1 VSAVLLLDP
10 MPLPDGLGIP
20 AEDWHQTPT
29 SVQQQFLSLLK
40 RVEALEARVNRDS
53 SNSSRP
59 PSTDSPATKR
69 QRRTQAA
76 ERRKPGG
83 KPGHAGHPQVLL
95 APTSSVSLFPR
106 ACACGHGEFAEVV
119 LYHTHQVIELPVIR
133 PEVTHWML
141 HQGRCL
147 ACGTLCKA
155 ALPAEHASGYGPR
168 LTGFVGEMAGMVGA
182 SRSAVQDLCASVF
195 SIALSQGAIQ
205 KMVDRVSEALVPHDT
220 AIGEVARTSLVN
232 YIDETSWLLHGD
244 RHWLWV
250 MANPAVAYFQ
260 VHMHRSKTAFAQLIG
275 DWTGI
280 LVSDGYRVYQSWAGL
295 RQSCLAHLIRAAQ
308 GLAESVE
315 AGMARFGRRVH
326 AELQRLCHMGTARP
340 TVGKWRMWYAR
351 FRALVNQHAAR
362 EDKAGTFARRLARE
376 GESLWVFLD
385 VQGVEAT
392 NNIAERAHRFGVLWR
407 KRSQGTRSE
416 KGNRWVERVLS
427 LRHTCRIRGRPTF
440 PVLVEAVSCLFKG
453 EKPDLSWLTQ
463 HAFLPVPSTP

>member
-1 VSAVLLLDP
+1 
-10 MPLPDGLGIP
+10 
-20 AEDWHQTPT
+20 
-29 SVQQQFLSLLK
+29 
-40 RVEALEARVNRDS
+40 
-53 SNSSRP
+53 
-59 PSTDSPATKR
+59 
-69 QRRTQAA
+69 
-76 ERRKPGG
+76 
-83 KPGHAGHPQVLL
+83 
-95 APTSSVSLFPR
+95 
-106 ACACGHGEFAEVV
+106 
-119 LYHTHQVIELPVIR
+119 
-133 PEVTHWML
+133 
-141 HQGRCL
+141 
-147 ACGTLCKA
+147 
-155 ALPAEHASGYGPR
+155 
-168 LTGFVGEMAGMVGA
+168 MAGMVGA

-205 KMVDRVSEALVPHDT
+205 KMVDRVSEALVPHYT

-250 MANPAVAYFQ
+250 MANPAVADCQ

-275 DWTGI
+275 DWPGI
-280 LVSDGYRVYQSWAGL
+280 LVRDGYRVYQSWAGL

-340 TVGKWRMWYAR
+340 TVGQWRMWYAR

-440 PVLVEAVSCLFKG
+440 PVLVEAVSCLVKG